1 MHQALKRFT
10 HGWLSELANLATV
23 TAADAYVRYRTG
35 EDDDGGPDT
44 EKEERASEVREE
56 KVKKNDEK
64 RTKRRVTAKEA

>member
-1 MHQALKRFT
+1 VSLQT
-10 HGWLSELANLATV
+10 LASA

-35 EDDDGGPDT
+35 EDDEP
-44 EKEERASEVREE
+44 EKEESAGEVREE